1 MNHEATAAVGTRQ
14 RTRRAIL
21 DAMVDVIMEADG
33 IGFSVQAVADRAG
46 VTHRTIYNHFP
57 TREALCDAFS
67 DYVDGL
73 LEASSGAR
81 APTWSLAS
89 LPQLAEDLYRTL
101 ALRDRHAR
109 AYVMLM
115 IGNRRP
121 MSAWRHRS
129 LMAEKLIAREQSGR
143 TPLTPRQLTAVI
155 RLFVS
160 TMGWHLL
167 TEQCGLSTNE
177 AAAASA
183 WATRTLLDAA
193 IGKPGPAKAGRH
205 VSPSPR
211 AGRQVSPAPRAG
223 RQVSPAPRA
232 GRQVSPAPR
241 AGRHVSSSPSKGGAN
256 ATRRRRN

>member
-1 MNHEATAAVGTRQ
+1 MKSKVSGSTRQ

-21 DAMVDVIMEADG
+21 EAMVDVIMEANG

-57 TREALCDAFS
+57 TREALCDGFS
-67 DYVDGL
+67 DYVDEL
-73 LEASSGAR
+73 LAESTGA
-81 APTWSLAS
+81 AAEPTWSLAS
-89 LPQLAEDLYRTL
+89 LPQLVEGLYRTL

-121 MSAWRHRS
+121 MTAWRNRS
-129 LMAEKLIAREQSGR
+129 LMAEKLVAREQSGQV
-143 TPLTPRQLTAVI
+143 PLTPRQVTAVV
-155 RLFVS
+155 RMFAS

-167 TEQCGLSTNE
+167 TEQCGLSTDE

-193 IGKPGPAKAGRH
+193 IAKGTTKRTAKP
-205 VSPSPR
+205 
-211 AGRQVSPAPRAG
+211 
-223 RQVSPAPRA
+223 
-232 GRQVSPAPR
+232 
-241 AGRHVSSSPSKGGAN
+241 SSSSSRGGAN

>member
-1 MNHEATAAVGTRQ
+1 MNTTTVSGGTRQ

-21 DAMVDVIMEADG
+21 EAMVDVIMETEDG
-33 IGFSVQAVADRAG
+33 IGFSVQAVADLAG

-67 DYVDGL
+67 DYVDELLGASAGL
-73 LEASSGAR
+73 TEEPA
-81 APTWSLAS
+81 WSLAS

-121 MSAWRHRS
+121 MSAWRKRS
-129 LMAEKLIAREQSGR
+129 LMAEKLIARELSGLI
-143 TPLTPRQLTAVI
+143 PLTPQQVAAVI
-155 RLFVS
+155 RMLVS

-167 TEQCGLSTNE
+167 TEQCGLSTDE

-193 IGKPGPAKAGRH
+193 IAKPTTRRTVKR
-205 VSPSPR
+205 
-211 AGRQVSPAPRAG
+211 
-223 RQVSPAPRA
+223 
-232 GRQVSPAPR
+232 
-241 AGRHVSSSPSKGGAN
+241 SSSPLRSSVGGVN

>member
-1 MNHEATAAVGTRQ
+1 MDSAGTRQ

-67 DYVDGL
+67 NYVDEL
-73 LEASSGAR
+73 LVASSGASGE
-81 APTWSLAS
+81 PTWSLAS
-89 LPQLAEDLYRTL
+89 LPQLAEDLYRAL

-121 MSAWRHRS
+121 MSGWRKRS

-143 TPLTPRQLTAVI
+143 TPLTPRQAAAVI
-155 RLFVS
+155 RMFVS
-160 TMGWHLL
+160 TLGWHVL
-167 TEQCGLSTNE
+167 TEQCGLTTDE
-177 AAAASA
+177 AAEASA

-193 IGKPGPAKAGRH
+193 TGKRPTKRITK
-205 VSPSPR
+205 PSSLSH
-211 AGRQVSPAPRAG
+211 GS
-223 RQVSPAPRA
+223 
-232 GRQVSPAPR
+232 
-241 AGRHVSSSPSKGGAN
+241 AN
-256 ATRRRRN
+256 ATRHRRN

>member
-1 MNHEATAAVGTRQ
+1 MNTTVSGGTRQ

-21 DAMVDVIMEADG
+21 EAMVDVIMETEDG

-67 DYVDGL
+67 DYVDELLGASAGL
-73 LEASSGAR
+73 TEEPA
-81 APTWSLAS
+81 WSLAS
-89 LPQLAEDLYRTL
+89 IPLLVENLYRTL

-121 MSAWRHRS
+121 MSAWRKRS
-129 LMAEKLIAREQSGR
+129 LMAEKLIARELSGQI
-143 TPLTPRQLTAVI
+143 PLTPQQVAAVI
-155 RLFVS
+155 RMLVS

-167 TEQCGLSTNE
+167 TEQCGLSTDE

-193 IGKPGPAKAGRH
+193 IAKPTTRRTVKR
-205 VSPSPR
+205 
-211 AGRQVSPAPRAG
+211 
-223 RQVSPAPRA
+223 
-232 GRQVSPAPR
+232 
-241 AGRHVSSSPSKGGAN
+241 SSSPLRSSVGGAN
-256 ATRRRRN
+256 ATRRRN

>member
-1 MNHEATAAVGTRQ
+1 MHAASCIVYINYSYLMKSRAAPAIGTRQ

-21 DAMVDVIMEADG
+21 EAMVDVIMAADG

-67 DYVDGL
+67 DYVDEL
-73 LEASSGAR
+73 LAASGGVPPPA
-81 APTWSLAS
+81 WSLAS
-89 LPQLAEDLYRTL
+89 LPQLVEELYQTL

-121 MSAWRHRS
+121 MSAWRNRS
-129 LMAEKLIAREQSGR
+129 LRAEQLIAREQSGR
-143 TPLTPRQLTAVI
+143 TPLTPRQVTAVI
-155 RLFVS
+155 RMFAS

-167 TEQCGLSTNE
+167 TEQSGLSTDE

-193 IGKPGPAKAGRH
+193 IATRTTSRTAKP
-205 VSPSPR
+205 
-211 AGRQVSPAPRAG
+211 
-223 RQVSPAPRA
+223 
-232 GRQVSPAPR
+232 
-241 AGRHVSSSPSKGGAN
+241 SSSPSRSSQGGAN

>member
-1 MNHEATAAVGTRQ
+1 MKTPAPVGTRQ

-21 DAMVDVIMEADG
+21 EAMVDVIMETEDG

-57 TREALCDAFS
+57 TRQALCDAFS
-67 DYVDGL
+67 DYVDEL
-73 LEASSGAR
+73 LAASSGA
-81 APTWSLAS
+81 PEPPWSLAS
-89 LPQLAEDLYRTL
+89 LPQLVEGLYRVL

-121 MSAWRHRS
+121 MSAWRKRS
-129 LMAEKLIAREQSGR
+129 LMAEKLIARELSGQ
-143 TPLTPRQLTAVI
+143 TPLTPRQVTAVI
-155 RLFVS
+155 RMLVS

-167 TEQCGLSTNE
+167 TEQCGLSTDE

-193 IGKPGPAKAGRH
+193 IAKRPSKRTAKP
-205 VSPSPR
+205 
-211 AGRQVSPAPRAG
+211 
-223 RQVSPAPRA
+223 
-232 GRQVSPAPR
+232 
-241 AGRHVSSSPSKGGAN
+241 SSSPSQGGAN
-256 ATRRRRN
+256 ATPGRRN

>member
-1 MNHEATAAVGTRQ
+1 MKSRESGSTRQ

-21 DAMVDVIMEADG
+21 EALVDVIMEKDG

-57 TREALCDAFS
+57 TRQALCDAFS
-67 DYVDGL
+67 DYVDEL
-73 LEASSGAR
+73 LAASSGAPEE
-81 APTWSLAS
+81 PTWSLAS
-89 LPQLAEDLYRTL
+89 IPLLVEGLYRTL

-121 MSAWRHRS
+121 MTAWRKRS

-143 TPLTPRQLTAVI
+143 IPLTPRQVTAVI
-155 RLFVS
+155 RMFVS

-167 TEQCGLSTNE
+167 TEQCGLSTDE

-193 IGKPGPAKAGRH
+193 FGKRPAQRTAK
-205 VSPSPR
+205 P
-211 AGRQVSPAPRAG
+211 
-223 RQVSPAPRA
+223 
-232 GRQVSPAPR
+232 
-241 AGRHVSSSPSKGGAN
+241 SSSPSQGGAN
-256 ATRRRRN
+256 ATRRRRT

>member
-1 MNHEATAAVGTRQ
+1 MKSRESGSTRQ

-21 DAMVDVIMEADG
+21 EALVDVIMEKDG

-57 TREALCDAFS
+57 TRQALCDAFS
-67 DYVDGL
+67 DYVDEL
-73 LEASSGAR
+73 LAASSGAPEE
-81 APTWSLAS
+81 PTWSLAS
-89 LPQLAEDLYRTL
+89 IPLLVEGLYRTL

-121 MSAWRHRS
+121 MSAWRKRS

-143 TPLTPRQLTAVI
+143 IPLTPRQVTAVI

-160 TMGWHLL
+160 TLGWHLL
-167 TEQCGLSTNE
+167 TEQCGLSTDE

-193 IGKPGPAKAGRH
+193 IAKRTAKP
-205 VSPSPR
+205 
-211 AGRQVSPAPRAG
+211 
-223 RQVSPAPRA
+223 
-232 GRQVSPAPR
+232 
-241 AGRHVSSSPSKGGAN
+241 SSSPSPGGAN
-256 ATRRRRN
+256 ATPRRRH

>member
-1 MNHEATAAVGTRQ
+1 MKKPASGSTRQ

-21 DAMVDVIMEADG
+21 EAMVDVIMETDG

-67 DYVDGL
+67 DYVDEL
-73 LEASSGAR
+73 LGASAGWTEEPA
-81 APTWSLAS
+81 WSLAS
-89 LPQLAEDLYRTL
+89 LPMIVERLYQTL

-121 MSAWRHRS
+121 MTAWRNRS

-143 TPLTPRQLTAVI
+143 IPLTPRQVTAVI
-155 RLFVS
+155 RMFVS

-167 TEQCGLSTNE
+167 TEQCGLSTDE

-193 IGKPGPAKAGRH
+193 VAKRTTKRTAKP
-205 VSPSPR
+205 
-211 AGRQVSPAPRAG
+211 
-223 RQVSPAPRA
+223 
-232 GRQVSPAPR
+232 
-241 AGRHVSSSPSKGGAN
+241 SSSPSPGAAN

>member
-1 MNHEATAAVGTRQ
+1 MKSRASGSVRQ

-21 DAMVDVIMEADG
+21 EAMVDVIMETDG

-67 DYVDGL
+67 DYVDEL
-73 LEASSGAR
+73 LMASSGASSE
-81 APTWSLAS
+81 PTWSLAS
-89 LPQLAEDLYRTL
+89 IPLLVEDLYRAL
-101 ALRDRHAR
+101 AMRDRHAR

-121 MSAWRHRS
+121 MSAWRKRS

-143 TPLTPRQLTAVI
+143 IPLTPRQVTAVI
-155 RLFVS
+155 RMFVS

-167 TEQCGLSTNE
+167 TEQCGLSTDE

-183 WATRTLLDAA
+183 WATRTLLEAA
-193 IGKPGPAKAGRH
+193 TTKRTAKP
-205 VSPSPR
+205 
-211 AGRQVSPAPRAG
+211 
-223 RQVSPAPRA
+223 
-232 GRQVSPAPR
+232 
-241 AGRHVSSSPSKGGAN
+241 SSSPSQGGPH

>member
-1 MNHEATAAVGTRQ
+1 MHSPAPVGTRQ

-21 DAMVDVIMEADG
+21 EAMVDVIMEAEG

-57 TREALCDAFS
+57 TREALCDALS
-67 DYVDGL
+67 DYLDEL
-73 LEASSGAR
+73 LGASSGTPE
-81 APTWSLAS
+81 PTWSLAS
-89 LPQLAEDLYRTL
+89 LPNIVEDLYRTL

-121 MSAWRHRS
+121 MSAWRKRS
-129 LMAEKLIAREQSGR
+129 LMAEKLIAREQSGQV
-143 TPLTPRQLTAVI
+143 PLTPRQVTAVI

-167 TEQCGLSTNE
+167 TEQCGLSTEE
-177 AAAASA
+177 AAGASA

-193 IGKPGPAKAGRH
+193 IAGRTTRRTAKLSSAPLH
-205 VSPSPR
+205 PS
-211 AGRQVSPAPRAG
+211 
-223 RQVSPAPRA
+223 
-232 GRQVSPAPR
+232 
-241 AGRHVSSSPSKGGAN
+241 HPSQGGAN

>member
-1 MNHEATAAVGTRQ
+1 MTASGGTRQ

-21 DAMVDVIMEADG
+21 EAMVDVIMETTDG

-67 DYVDGL
+67 DYVDELLGASAGL
-73 LEASSGAR
+73 TEEPA
-81 APTWSLAS
+81 WSLAS
-89 LPQLAEDLYRTL
+89 IPLLVENLYRTL

-121 MSAWRHRS
+121 MSAWRKRS
-129 LMAEKLIAREQSGR
+129 LMAEKLIARDLSR
-143 TPLTPRQLTAVI
+143 HTPLTPRQVTAVI
-155 RLFVS
+155 RLLVS

-167 TEQCGLSTNE
+167 TEQCGLSTDE

-193 IGKPGPAKAGRH
+193 LAKRTTKPSSA
-205 VSPSPR
+205 PS
-211 AGRQVSPAPRAG
+211 Q
-223 RQVSPAPRA
+223 
-232 GRQVSPAPR
+232 
-241 AGRHVSSSPSKGGAN
+241 GGAN
-256 ATRRRRN
+256 AKRRRRT

>member
-1 MNHEATAAVGTRQ
+1 
-14 RTRRAIL
+14 
-21 DAMVDVIMEADG
+21 MVDVIMETTDG

-67 DYVDGL
+67 DYVDEL
-73 LEASSGAR
+73 LLASSGAR
-81 APTWSLAS
+81 EPTWTLAS
-89 LPQLAEDLYRTL
+89 IPRLVEDLYRTL
-101 ALRDRHAR
+101 ALHDRHAR

-121 MSAWRHRS
+121 MSAWRKRS
-129 LMAEKLIAREQSGR
+129 LMAEKLIAREQSGQV
-143 TPLTPRQLTAVI
+143 PLTPRQVTAVI
-155 RLFVS
+155 RMFVS

-167 TEQCGLSTNE
+167 TEQCGLSTDE

-193 IGKPGPAKAGRH
+193 IGKRTNKRNAKR
-205 VSPSPR
+205 
-211 AGRQVSPAPRAG
+211 
-223 RQVSPAPRA
+223 
-232 GRQVSPAPR
+232 
-241 AGRHVSSSPSKGGAN
+241 SSSPSQGGAN

>member
-1 MNHEATAAVGTRQ
+1 MKAAAPAGTRQ

-21 DAMVDVIMEADG
+21 EAMVDVILETDG

-67 DYVDGL
+67 DYVDEL
-73 LEASSGAR
+73 LEASSGR
-81 APTWSLAS
+81 SAPTITLAS
-89 LPQLAEDLYRTL
+89 LPVVVEDLYRTL
-101 ALRDRHAR
+101 ALCDRHAR

-121 MSAWRHRS
+121 MRAWRNRS
-129 LMAEKLIAREQSGR
+129 RMAEKLIAREQSAR
-143 TPLTPRQLTAVI
+143 TPLTPRQVTAAI
-155 RLFVS
+155 RMFVS

-167 TEQCGLSTNE
+167 TEQCGLSTEE

-193 IGKPGPAKAGRH
+193 VAKRTATP
-205 VSPSPR
+205 SSPR
-211 AGRQVSPAPRAG
+211 SLGG
-223 RQVSPAPRA
+223 
-232 GRQVSPAPR
+232 
-241 AGRHVSSSPSKGGAN
+241 SS
-256 ATRRRRN
+256 ATRRRRH

>member
-1 MNHEATAAVGTRQ
+1 MKSGVSGNTRQ

-21 DAMVDVIMEADG
+21 EAMVDVIMETDG
-33 IGFSVQAVADRAG
+33 IGFSVQAVAHRAG

-57 TREALCDAFS
+57 TRQALCDAFS
-67 DYVDGL
+67 DHVDEL
-73 LEASSGAR
+73 LEATAGVPE
-81 APTWSLAS
+81 PTWSLAS
-89 LPQLAEDLYRTL
+89 LPLLVEGLYRTL

-121 MSAWRHRS
+121 MSAWRKRS

-143 TPLTPRQLTAVI
+143 VPLTPRQVTAVV
-155 RLFVS
+155 RMFAS

-167 TEQCGLSTNE
+167 TEQCGLSTDE

-193 IGKPGPAKAGRH
+193 TGRRTTRPTAKP
-205 VSPSPR
+205 
-211 AGRQVSPAPRAG
+211 
-223 RQVSPAPRA
+223 
-232 GRQVSPAPR
+232 
-241 AGRHVSSSPSKGGAN
+241 SSSPSQGDA
-256 ATRRRRN
+256 

>member
-1 MNHEATAAVGTRQ
+1 MKSRASGSTRQ

-21 DAMVDVIMEADG
+21 EAMVDVIMEADG

-57 TREALCDAFS
+57 TREALCDGFS
-67 DYVDGL
+67 DYVDEL
-73 LEASSGAR
+73 LAESTGA
-81 APTWSLAS
+81 AAEPTWSLAS
-89 LPQLAEDLYRTL
+89 LPQLVEGLYRTL

-121 MSAWRHRS
+121 MSTWRKRS

-143 TPLTPRQLTAVI
+143 IPLTPRQVTAVI
-155 RLFVS
+155 RMFVS

-167 TEQCGLSTNE
+167 TEQCGLSTDE

-193 IGKPGPAKAGRH
+193 IAKRITKRT
-205 VSPSPR
+205 VSP
-211 AGRQVSPAPRAG
+211 
-223 RQVSPAPRA
+223 
-232 GRQVSPAPR
+232 
-241 AGRHVSSSPSKGGAN
+241 SSSPSQGGAN

>member
-1 MNHEATAAVGTRQ
+1 
-14 RTRRAIL
+14 
-21 DAMVDVIMEADG
+21 
-33 IGFSVQAVADRAG
+33 

-73 LEASSGAR
+73 LVASSGAPE
-81 APTWSLAS
+81 PTGSLAS
-89 LPQLAEDLYRTL
+89 IPLLVEDLYRTL

-121 MSAWRHRS
+121 MSAWRKRS

-143 TPLTPRQLTAVI
+143 IPLTPRQVTAVI
-155 RLFVS
+155 RMFAS

-167 TEQCGLSTNE
+167 TEQCGLSTDE

-193 IGKPGPAKAGRH
+193 IAKRTAKP
-205 VSPSPR
+205 
-211 AGRQVSPAPRAG
+211 
-223 RQVSPAPRA
+223 
-232 GRQVSPAPR
+232 
-241 AGRHVSSSPSKGGAN
+241 SSSPSQGAAN

>member
-1 MNHEATAAVGTRQ
+1 MNTSPPVGTRQ

-21 DAMVDVIMEADG
+21 EAMVDVIMETDDG

-57 TREALCDAFS
+57 TRQALCDAFS
-67 DYVDGL
+67 DYVDEL
-73 LEASSGAR
+73 LAASSGA
-81 APTWSLAS
+81 PEPPWSLAS
-89 LPQLAEDLYRTL
+89 LPQLVEGLYRVL

-121 MSAWRHRS
+121 MSAWRKRS
-129 LMAEKLIAREQSGR
+129 LMAEKLIARELSGQ
-143 TPLTPRQLTAVI
+143 TPLTPRQVTAVI
-155 RLFVS
+155 RMLVS

-167 TEQCGLSTNE
+167 TEQCGLSTDE

-193 IGKPGPAKAGRH
+193 IAKRPSKRTAKP
-205 VSPSPR
+205 
-211 AGRQVSPAPRAG
+211 
-223 RQVSPAPRA
+223 
-232 GRQVSPAPR
+232 
-241 AGRHVSSSPSKGGAN
+241 SSSPSQGGAN

>member
-1 MNHEATAAVGTRQ
+1 MKSNASAGTRQ

-21 DAMVDVIMEADG
+21 DAMVDVIMEAEG

-67 DYVDGL
+67 DYVDEL
-73 LEASSGAR
+73 LAASSGAPE
-81 APTWSLAS
+81 PTWSLDS
-89 LPQLAEDLYRTL
+89 IPRLVEGLYQTL

-121 MSAWRHRS
+121 MSAWRRRS
-129 LMAEKLIAREQSGR
+129 QMAEKLIAREQSGQV
-143 TPLTPRQLTAVI
+143 PLTPRQVTAVI

-167 TEQCGLSTNE
+167 TEQCGLSTDE
-177 AAAASA
+177 AATASA

-193 IGKPGPAKAGRH
+193 VGDHSAKRTVKRITKRTARL
-205 VSPSPR
+205 SPPR
-211 AGRQVSPAPRAG
+211 SQGGATAPRG
-223 RQVSPAPRA
+223 
-232 GRQVSPAPR
+232 
-241 AGRHVSSSPSKGGAN
+241 
-256 ATRRRRN
+256 RRN